1 MLPKN
6 LKYGSK
12 VESAPSRSYRTNI
25 APQNGTGTYNLGDTI
40 IVNIPTRSNLVLA
53 PAESY
58 LKFNVNVTSSA
69 NNSRFRWDS
78 CGAHG
83 IFQRIRIFHGSN
95 LLQDID
101 NYGLLAK
108 MLFDLQQPTDSCY
121 GKLNVLA
128 GTRGDLTSAYPV
140 FVDTDFGNDD
150 ALTRAEV
157 VGALNTKFG
166 AYGSIVQANTGDSI
180 GSGVTA
186 SGAVA
191 TQTYALNLVS
201 LVGSL
206 CSSNYFPL
214 FACSSAPL
222 RVEIQLVD
230 SSLKAMSSV
239 VAPSTSAPPTA
250 VTLTN
255 VEYVGQFIELSDVAV
270 GMVQESLQGAPLQ
283 FVVPDYRNY
292 QYTFALANGTDTQ
305 VNMPIPA
312 KFSSLK
318 SIFVTARDKGT
329 GTATFLPFSSV
340 KNGITQYYFRIG
352 SQIMPTKPPNTDAE
366 MFAEVIKAM
375 GSLADISHQ
384 PSIDKYSYT
393 LNASTAVVEPISGIS
408 SGSFY
413 IGIDVENYAGSS
425 KDSIFAGYN
434 SNTEDIFLVANFTA
448 PSGITARFD
457 AFALFDEVVTFENN
471 TAYVKF

>member
-1 MLPKN
+1 MLVACIYLN
-6 LKYGSK
+6 TKY
-12 VESAPSRSYRTNI
+12 
-25 APQNGTGTYNLGDTI
+25 
-40 IVNIPTRSNLVLA
+40 
-53 PAESY
+53 
-58 LKFNVNVTSSA
+58 
-69 NNSRFRWDS
+69 
-78 CGAHG
+78 
-83 IFQRIRIFHGSN
+83 
-95 LLQDID
+95 LL
-101 NYGLLAK
+101 
-108 MLFDLQQPTDSCY
+108 
-121 GKLNVLA
+121 
-128 GTRGDLTSAYPV
+128 
-140 FVDTDFGNDD
+140 
-150 ALTRAEV
+150 
-157 VGALNTKFG
+157 LNTKFG
-166 AYGSIVQANTGDSI
+166 AYGSIVQANIGDSI

-384 PSIDKYSYT
+384 PSIDKYSYS

>member
-12 VESAPSRSYRTNI
+12 IESAPSRSYRTNI

-58 LKFNVNVTSSA
+58 LKFNVNVTSSTA
-69 NNSRFRWDS
+69 NSRFRWDS

-128 GTRGDLTSAYPV
+128 GTRADLTLTNPTFAQAD
-140 FVDTDFGNDD
+140 FTDNTTANIASG
-150 ALTRAEV
+150 
-157 VGALNTKFG
+157 LNAKLGT
-166 AYGSIVQANTGDSI
+166 YNSIVQANTGDSI
-180 GSGVTA
+180 GSGVFA
-186 SGAVA
+186 NGAVA

-230 SSLKAMSSV
+230 SSLKAISSV
-239 VAPSTSAPPTA
+239 VAPSTSATPTS

-270 GMVQESLQGAPLQ
+270 GMIQESLQGAPLQ

-375 GSLADISHQ
+375 GSLADIAHQ
-384 PSIDKYSYT
+384 PSIDKNSYT
-393 LNASTAVVEPISGIS
+393 LNASTAVVEPISGIN

-448 PSGITARFD
+448 PSAITARFD
-457 AFALFDEVVTFENN
+457 AFALFDEVVVFENS

>member
-69 NNSRFRWDS
+69 ANSRFRWDS

-108 MLFDLQQPTDSCY
+108 MLFDIQQPTDACY
-121 GKLNVLA
+121 GKLNLLA
-128 GTRGDLTSAYPV
+128 GTRGDMTLTNPT
-140 FVDTDFGNDD
+140 FVDADFGADD
-150 ALTRAEV
+150 VFTRAELV
-157 VGALNTKFG
+157 NAMNTRFG
-166 AYGSIVQANTGDSI
+166 VYSSIVQANTGDNI
-180 GSGVTA
+180 GGTGVFA
-186 SGAVA
+186 NNGVA

-239 VAPSTSAPPTA
+239 AVAKSATPQT

-255 VEYVGQFIELSDVAV
+255 VEYIGQFIELSDVAV
-270 GMVQESLQGAPLQ
+270 GMVQESLQGSPLQ

-292 QYTFALANGTDTQ
+292 QYTFALGNGVDTQ

-352 SQIMPTKPPNTDAE
+352 SQIMPTKPPSTDAE
-366 MFAEVIKAM
+366 MFAEVLKAV
-375 GSLADISHQ
+375 GSLADLNHH
-384 PSIDKYSYT
+384 PSIDKFSYT

-448 PSGITARFD
+448 PAAITARFD
-457 AFALFDEVVTFENN
+457 AFALFDEVVVFENG